1 MAAPFQKILI
11 ANRGEIAVRVIRAC
25 REMGIRTVAV
35 YSEADRAALHVRM
48 ADQAFAIGPA
58 PSSESYLCADKILDV
73 ARRSGAGAIH
83 PGYGFLA
90 ENASFA
96 RACADAGAIFI
107 GPPPEAMESMGNK
120 VQARKT
126 MVAAG
131 APVIPGS
138 EGRVTSADEVRRWA
152 DKLGY
157 PVLLKAESGGGGKGM
172 RVLEGPD
179 DVDSGYRAARSEA
192 RSSFG
197 DDSVYV
203 ERFFRN
209 PRHIEFQILF
219 DAHGHGIHLGERE
232 CSVQRRHQKLVEE
245 APSPAVDDE
254 TRARMGEVAL
264 TVGRACGYVGAG
276 TVEFLRDDDGKFY
289 FMEMNARLQVEH
301 PVTEMLTGLDLVK
314 YQIRIAAGEP
324 LTLQQSDVQ
333 FRGHAI
339 ECRIVAEDADHDFM
353 PSPGTITSLR
363 VPSGPGVRDDSS
375 IYPGFEMPLHYDPM
389 IAKLITWGHDRAE
402 AIERMSRALREYVV
416 GGFPTTI
423 PFHRRVMHD
432 PRFLSGDYNTGY
444 LSKMPPREEAAP
456 EREEQIR
463 KVAIMVAA
471 VAVYRRKTAGTV
483 RTSPAGSTWKRTAR
497 REGLR

>member
-1 MAAPFQKILI
+1 
-11 ANRGEIAVRVIRAC
+11 
-25 REMGIRTVAV
+25 
-35 YSEADRAALHVRM
+35 
-48 ADQAFAIGPA
+48 
-58 PSSESYLCADKILDV
+58 
-73 ARRSGAGAIH
+73 
-83 PGYGFLA
+83 
-90 ENASFA
+90 
-96 RACADAGAIFI
+96 
-107 GPPPEAMESMGNK
+107 MGNK

-219 DAHGHGIHLGERE
+219 DAQGHGIHLGERE

-375 IYPGFEMPLHYDPM
+375 IYPGF
-389 IAKLITWGHDRAE
+389 
-402 AIERMSRALREYVV
+402 
-416 GGFPTTI
+416 
-423 PFHRRVMHD
+423 
-432 PRFLSGDYNTGY
+432 
-444 LSKMPPREEAAP
+444 
-456 EREEQIR
+456 
-463 KVAIMVAA
+463 
-471 VAVYRRKTAGTV
+471 
-483 RTSPAGSTWKRTAR
+483 
-497 REGLR
+497 